1 MMNGLQWVKF
11 SLALAPAI
19 NALVKDL
26 FMLTQGSVIE
36 AKKYI
41 TRIRD
46 DWARL
51 DEVRA
56 DTDSRLRAIDEKKP

>member
-1 MMNGLQWVKF
+1 MNGLQWVKF

-19 NALVKDL
+19 NALVRDL
-26 FMLTQGSVIE
+26 FMLTQGSVSE

-46 DWARL
+46 DWAKL

-56 DTDSRLRAIDEKKP
+56 DVDARLSAVERREPK